1 MSQDFKQP
9 VLLSLEGG
17 NAQPLSVRA
26 KALVFSDPISAT
38 LLEYIERIAPS
49 EAPVLIGGETGT
61 GKELVARH
69 IHLLSGRKGPFL
81 AVNCG
86 AISDQLAE
94 SELFGHE
101 AGAFTGAVG
110 KREGWFEA
118 ANEGTLFLD
127 EIGDLPLPL
136 QVKLLRVLQEKEVVR
151 IGSRKSIPVNVRLVV
166 ATNVDLDYAVSAGHF
181 RRDLLYRINIAHV
194 KLPPLRERPGDI
206 MPLAEHFLKTYATK
220 MGHRL
225 PQFSSAA
232 IELLLHYSWPGNI
245 RELENVV
252 HFALLVASGEK
263 IEPSHLKVTGG
274 WNTGNNF
281 QQVPQPV
288 HASQFVQPFAQQSP
302 QMTHNTG
309 SYNSGNNTANAN
321 ATGANGFGAN
331 GFGNPPTNA
340 QGGSDGDD
348 PMTAITKQLR
358 RLFNEQGNGNHF
370 DSLERLIVH
379 EAFAHVRSNQ
389 VHASALLGISRNVM
403 RTLLK
408 RHGLLVESGYAK
420 GSDASLTD
428 DEPVLSTLDAS
439 LAS

>member
-1 MSQDFKQP
+1 VIQENKQP

-26 KALVFSDPISAT
+26 KALVFSDPVSAT

-49 EAPVLIGGETGT
+49 DAPVLIGGETGT

-101 AGAFTGAVG
+101 AGSFTGAVG

-181 RRDLLYRINIAHV
+181 RRDLLYRINIAQV
-194 KLPPLRERPGDI
+194 KLPPLRERPGDVL
-206 MPLAEHFLKTYATK
+206 PLAEHFLKTYSQR
-220 MGHRL
+220 MGYRQ
-225 PQFSSAA
+225 PQFSSGAA
-232 IELLLHYSWPGNI
+232 ELLLTYSWPGNI

-252 HFALLVASGEK
+252 HFALLVSSGDK
-263 IEPSHLKVTGG
+263 IEPAHLKVTGG
-274 WNTGNNF
+274 WNTGTNH

-288 HASQFVQPFAQQSP
+288 HQPL
-302 QMTHNTG
+302 H
-309 SYNSGNNTANAN
+309 NAN
-321 ATGANGFGAN
+321 GQTRS
-331 GFGNPPTNA
+331 FGNPGFGVQPGSLN
-340 QGGSDGDD
+340 GSDINLSNSSGNGDD
-348 PMTAITKQLR
+348 PMTAIAKQLR
-358 RLFNEQGNGNHF
+358 RLFTEQGDSDHF
-370 DSLERLIVH
+370 DKLESLIVH

-389 VHASALLGISRNVM
+389 VHGAALLGISRNVM

-408 RHGLLVESGYAK
+408 RHGLLADAGFTRTGEN
-420 GSDASLTD
+420 SDQE
-428 DEPVLSTLDAS
+428 DELHHLNPSFAG
-439 LAS
+439 

>member
-1 MSQDFKQP
+1 MSQELKQP

-101 AGAFTGAVG
+101 AGSFTGAVG

-151 IGSRKSIPVNVRLVV
+151 IGSRKSIPVNVRLVA

-194 KLPPLRERPGDI
+194 KLPPLRERPGDV
-206 MPLAEHFLKTYATK
+206 MPLAEHFLKIYAQK

-225 PQFSSAA
+225 PQFSAA
-232 IELLLHYSWPGNI
+232 AVELLLNYSWPGNI

-274 WNTGNNF
+274 WNTGNSF
-281 QQVPQPV
+281 QQIPQPI
-288 HASQFVQPFAQQSP
+288 HAPQIAPQAVQNGGYSSP
-302 QMTHNTG
+302 YSNQNPNGYGHNG
-309 SYNSGNNTANAN
+309 GHFPAHNN
-321 ATGANGFGAN
+321 GAG
-331 GFGNPPTNA
+331 
-340 QGGSDGDD
+340 DGDD
-348 PMTAITKQLR
+348 PMTVIAKQLR
-358 RLFNEQGNGNHF
+358 RLFAEQGNGNHF
-370 DSLERLIVH
+370 DNLESLIVH
-379 EAFAHVRSNQ
+379 EAFAYVRSNQ

-408 RHGLLVESGYAK
+408 RHGLLVDSGYK
-420 GSDASLTD
+420 QGDSDSFD
-428 DEPVLSTLDAS
+428 NNSSISGLDTS
-439 LAS
+439 LAG

>member
-1 MSQDFKQP
+1 MIQENKQP

-26 KALVFSDPISAT
+26 KALVFSDPISAA

-49 EAPVLIGGETGT
+49 DAPVLIGGETGT

-101 AGAFTGAVG
+101 AGSFTGAVG

-181 RRDLLYRINIAHV
+181 RRDLLYRINIAQV

-206 MPLAEHFLKTYATK
+206 LPLAEHFLKIYSQR
-220 MGHRL
+220 MGYRQ
-225 PQFSSAA
+225 PQFSASAV
-232 IELLLHYSWPGNI
+232 ELLLTYAWPGNI

-252 HFALLVASGEK
+252 HFALLVSSDNK
-263 IEPSHLKVTGG
+263 IEPAHLKVTGG
-274 WNTGNNF
+274 WNTGASH
-281 QQVPQPV
+281 QQIPQPV
-288 HASQFVQPFAQQSP
+288 HQPLHQQP
-302 QMTHNTG
+302 
-309 SYNSGNNTANAN
+309 YNAN
-321 ATGANGFGAN
+321 GYRSFGNHSVNAQAGSTN
-331 GFGNPPTNA
+331 GFGNHINNNS
-340 QGGSDGDD
+340 GNDDD
-348 PMTAITKQLR
+348 PMIAIARQLR
-358 RLFNEQGNGNHF
+358 RLFSEQGDSDHF
-370 DSLERLIVH
+370 DKLESLIVH
-379 EAFAHVRSNQ
+379 EAFARVRSNQ
-389 VHASALLGISRNVM
+389 VHGAALLGISRNVM

-408 RHGLLVESGYAK
+408 RHGLLADTGFIRADDH
-420 GSDASLTD
+420 SDHEDTVRSLNPSFAD
-428 DEPVLSTLDAS
+428 
-439 LAS
+439 

>member
-1 MSQDFKQP
+1 MIQENKQP

-101 AGAFTGAVG
+101 AGSFTGAVG

-181 RRDLLYRINIAHV
+181 RRDLLYRINIAQV

-206 MPLAEHFLKTYATK
+206 LPLAEHFLKTYSQR
-220 MGHRL
+220 MGYRQ
-225 PQFSSAA
+225 PQFSAGA
-232 IELLLHYSWPGNI
+232 IDLLLTYSWPGNI

-252 HFALLVASGEK
+252 HFALLVSSGDK
-263 IEPSHLKVTGG
+263 IEPAHLKVTGG
-274 WNTGNNF
+274 WNTGASH
-281 QQVPQPV
+281 QQLPQSA
-288 HASQFVQPFAQQSP
+288 HQPL
-302 QMTHNTG
+302 H
-309 SYNSGNNTANAN
+309 NAN
-321 ATGANGFGAN
+321 GQIHP
-331 GFGNPPTNA
+331 FGNPGFGGQSGSLN
-340 QGGSDGDD
+340 GSDINLSNGSGNSDD
-348 PMTAITKQLR
+348 PMTAIAKQLR
-358 RLFNEQGNGNHF
+358 RLFTEQGDGDHF
-370 DSLERLIVH
+370 DKLESLIVH

-389 VHASALLGISRNVM
+389 VHGAALLGISRNVM

-408 RHGLLVESGYAK
+408 RHGLLSDSGFTRT
-420 GSDASLTD
+420 SDGADQEEELQS
-428 DEPVLSTLDAS
+428 LDAS
-439 LAS
+439 FAG

>member
-1 MSQDFKQP
+1 MSQEIKQP

-26 KALVFSDPISAT
+26 KALVFSDPLSAN

-86 AISDQLAE
+86 AVSDQPAK

-101 AGAFTGAVG
+101 AGSFTGAVG

-166 ATNVDLDYAVSAGHF
+166 ATNVDLDIAVNAGHF
-181 RRDLLYRINIAHV
+181 RRDLLYRINIAQV
-194 KLPPLRERPGDI
+194 KLPPLRDRPGDI
-206 MPLAEHFLKTYATK
+206 MPLAEHFLKTYTQR
-220 MGHRL
+220 MGYKA
-225 PQFSSAA
+225 PQFSYEA
-232 IELLLHYSWPGNI
+232 IALLENYSWPGNI

-252 HFALLVASGEK
+252 HFALLMVSGDK
-263 IEPSHLKVTGG
+263 IEPKHLKVTGG
-274 WNTGNNF
+274 WNSGERT
-281 QQVPQPV
+281 QQIPQPV
-288 HASQFVQPFAQQSP
+288 HAQRHGNASITSLPTPLNHS
-302 QMTHNTG
+302 NTLAT
-309 SYNSGNNTANAN
+309 SGNDQEEPLVIIA
-321 ATGANGFGAN
+321 
-331 GFGNPPTNA
+331 
-340 QGGSDGDD
+340 
-348 PMTAITKQLR
+348 KQLR
-358 RLFNEQGNGNHF
+358 RLFREQGNGDHF
-370 DSLERLIVH
+370 DQLESLVVH
-379 EAFAHVRSNQ
+379 EAFNFVRSNQ
-389 VHASALLGISRNVM
+389 VHSSALLGISRNVM

-408 RHGLLVESGYAK
+408 RHGLLNDSPSK
-420 GSDASLTD
+420 SSLD
-428 DEPVLSTLDAS
+428 DESDTDNLSHFTVP
-439 LAS
+439 LASV

>member
-1 MSQDFKQP
+1 MIQENKQP

-49 EAPVLIGGETGT
+49 DAPVLIGGETGT

-101 AGAFTGAVG
+101 AGSFTGAVG

-181 RRDLLYRINIAHV
+181 RRDLLYRINIAQV
-194 KLPPLRERPGDI
+194 KLPPLRERPGDVL
-206 MPLAEHFLKTYATK
+206 PLAEHFLKIYSQR
-220 MGHRL
+220 MGYRQ
-225 PQFSSAA
+225 PQFSAGA
-232 IELLLHYSWPGNI
+232 IELLLTYSWPGNI

-252 HFALLVASGEK
+252 HFALLVSSGDK
-263 IEPSHLKVTGG
+263 IEPTHLKVTGG
-274 WNTGNNF
+274 WNNGTNH

-288 HASQFVQPFAQQSP
+288 HQQAYAANNHQGFGNTTNAQS
-302 QMTHNTG
+302 G
-309 SYNSGNNTANAN
+309 SANSFGNNFSNNSGNNFN
-321 ATGANGFGAN
+321 NGSSN
-331 GFGNPPTNA
+331 
-340 QGGSDGDD
+340 GDD
-348 PMTAITKQLR
+348 PMTAIAKQLR
-358 RLFNEQGNGNHF
+358 RLFSEQGDSDHF
-370 DSLERLIVH
+370 DKLESLIVH

-389 VHASALLGISRNVM
+389 VHGAALLGISRNVM

-408 RHGLLVESGYAK
+408 RHGLLADSGFNRTEDSAEQESDGRNLVA
-420 GSDASLTD
+420 GFAG
-428 DEPVLSTLDAS
+428 
-439 LAS
+439 